1 MNLHVCTRHCCCT
14 VLQVSDLER
23 EVKLKQLSLKD
34 LQKEL
39 DTEKALTSKL
49 YDDVRLVCSCVS
61 LCVCSC
67 YLPVPLCSC
76 LKVIHHHLASLP
88 LLPSLHSPFPISPL
102 SCPRMYLIAVYL
114 LPLTLTFLLLNP
126 PPLTSSIPWV
136 VNMARRRH
144 PTRNSSVS
152 PSKKKHS

>member
-61 LCVCSC
+61 LCVYAC
-67 YLPVPLCSC
+67 
-76 LKVIHHHLASLP
+76 VIFQFHCVH
-88 LLPSLHSPFPISPL
+88 
-102 SCPRMYLIAVYL
+102 V
-114 LPLTLTFLLLNP
+114 
-126 PPLTSSIPWV
+126 
-136 VNMARRRH
+136 
-144 PTRNSSVS
+144 
-152 PSKKKHS
+152 